1 MSLTLEIITPSGGVL
16 KTVDSLRAEDLSGS
30 FGMLARHMDLLTVL
44 RPCILIYTQS
54 GREGY
59 VAVNGGI
66 LRVEKGAVTVASR
79 EAVEG
84 DDLSALKQT
93 VESDFAKKAEKEA
106 TFMDLIS
113 NMEKLLLDKLV
124 KFERG

>member
-16 KTVDSLRAEDLSGS
+16 KTVDSLRAEDSSGS
-30 FGMLARHMDLLTVL
+30 FGMLARHTDLLTVL
-44 RPCILIYTQS
+44 RPCILIYTKS

-59 VAVNGGI
+59 VAVDGGI

-84 DDLSALKQT
+84 EKLSALKQT
-93 VESDFAKKAEKEA
+93 IESDFAKKRRRRRRSW
-106 TFMDLIS
+106 T
-113 NMEKLLLDKLV
+113 
-124 KFERG
+124 

>member
-1 MSLTLEIITPSGGVL
+1 MHIDILSRAARRVTLA
-16 KTVDSLRAEDLSGS
+16 VD
-30 FGMLARHMDLLTVL
+30 
-44 RPCILIYTQS
+44 
-54 GREGY
+54 
-59 VAVNGGI
+59 GGI

-84 DDLSALKQT
+84 KDLSALKET
-93 VESDFAKKAEKEA
+93 IECDFCKKAEKEA

-124 KFERG
+124 KFEKG

>member
-1 MSLTLEIITPSGGVL
+1 MSLTLEIITPSGRVL
-16 KTVDSLRAEDLSGS
+16 KTVESLRAEDLSGS
-30 FGMLARHMDLLTVL
+30 FGILARHLDLLTVL
-44 RPCILIYTQS
+44 RPCILIYAQ
-54 GREGY
+54 GGKEGY
-59 VAVNGGI
+59 VAVDGGI

-84 DDLSALKQT
+84 EDLSALKET

-113 NMEKLLLDKLV
+113 NMEKLLLDNLV
-124 KFERG
+124 KFEKG